1 MEYTAGPGP
10 ETPGTR
16 SSFVERMIGAAMLS
30 VPVYEEVERDT
41 TATGQAAG
49 VVALVAVASAIGG
62 VEHGGAGILLG
73 VIMAF
78 VGWIVWAF
86 VTLFI
91 GTRLFAGTSDMGE
104 MLRALGFAQSPGVL
118 NIIGFIPLLGW
129 IVALVASIWQLVCGV
144 IAVRQALDFTTGK
157 AIVTVIIGWLV
168 IMVIGALLA
177 MLFGI
182 TAL

>member
-1 MEYTAGPGP
+1 MEYTAEPGP
-10 ETPGTR
+10 EARGIR
-16 SSFVERMIGAAMLS
+16 SSFVERMMGAATLS
-30 VPVYEEVERDT
+30 VPIYEEVERDT

-62 VEHGGAGILLG
+62 VEHGASGILLG

-118 NIIGFIPLLGW
+118 NVIGFIPLIGW
-129 IVALVASIWQLVCGV
+129 IVALVVAIWQLVCGIV
-144 IAVRQALDFTTGK
+144 AVRQALDFTTGK
-157 AIVTVIIGWLV
+157 AIITVIIGWIV
-168 IMVIGALLA
+168 IWILAVILG

-182 TAL
+182 TMT